1 MTIRPDVSGRP
12 VQSLRPP
19 RRRRAFTLIELLVVI
34 TILGILG
41 AMIVPQFAAGHQDAL
56 LRAAGREIVS
66 AMGLAYSQA
75 VSQGRPCRLCI
86 DPLKN
91 LYRLESRR
99 ERNFQEE
106 AYELLRDV
114 PGASGVIDRRI
125 RILVKDSY
133 DQEDLKAPR
142 GPWGGEE
149 PRSAEETIT
158 FQSDGTAEARDVVF
172 QDAEGFVIRLR
183 VSPITA
189 RVEIEGPEREAAR

>member
-1 MTIRPDVSGRP
+1 MIVCGNVSRRAVRTPRPA
-12 VQSLRPP
+12 
-19 RRRRAFTLIELLVVI
+19 RRRRAFTLIELLAVI
-34 TILGILG
+34 TIIGILG
-41 AMIVPQFAAGHQDAL
+41 AMIVPQFAGGHQDAL
-56 LRAAGREIVS
+56 LRAAGREIIS

-106 AYELLRDV
+106 SYELLRDV

-125 RILVKDSY
+125 RIRVKDPY
-133 DQEDLKAPR
+133 DQEDLKAQR

-172 QDAEGFVIRLR
+172 QDAEASSSACG
-183 VSPITA
+183 
-189 RVEIEGPEREAAR
+189 